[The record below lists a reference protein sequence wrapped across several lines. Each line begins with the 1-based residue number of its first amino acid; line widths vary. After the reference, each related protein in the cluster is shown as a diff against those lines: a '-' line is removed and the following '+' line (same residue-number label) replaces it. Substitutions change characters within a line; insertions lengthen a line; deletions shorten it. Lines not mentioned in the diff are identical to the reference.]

1 MNDLNNLPPGFFTVM
16 IAMLCIVLLIGC
28 VIYFLY
34 VKNLRD
40 TLNAVRPQNR
50 KMPPAQIW
58 LLLISLLNIF
68 ILIPGIITAWVALG
82 IYKGNFIITPVALKG
97 LGVAQYAVSI
107 FILVWHFRIVTKIAD
122 SIAQEYASRNMQ
134 VEARPAYQTG
144 LIYCICS
151 ATAMVISLFALKW
164 LGILAGIASFIFW
177 IMYWIKTA
185 EYKKALKAMPHNPE
199 EENSVFQDLY

>member
-1 MNDLNNLPPGFFTVM
+1 MNNRNNLPPGFFPVM
-16 IAMLCIVLLIGC
+16 IAILCVVLLIGC
-28 VIYFLY
+28 VVYFLY

-50 KMPPAQIW
+50 KMPPAQVW
-58 LLLISLLNIF
+58 LLLISLLGIF
-68 ILIPGIITAWVALG
+68 VLIPGIITAWVTMGL
-82 IYKGNFIITPVALKG
+82 YKGDFTVTPAVLKG
-97 LGVAQYAVSI
+97 LSVTQYVVSI
-107 FILVWHFRIVTKIAD
+107 FILAWHFKIVTKIAD

-151 ATAMVISLFALKW
+151 ATALVISLFALKW
-164 LGILAGIASFIFW
+164 LGMIVSIASFIFW

-185 EYKKALKAMPHNPE
+185 EYKKALKAMPSSPE
-199 EENSVFQDLY
+199 EDSSIFQDLY